1 MRTGETLA
9 CARILT
15 FFLLAMPAPLLAQ
28 EIETS
33 VGEPSVKTGRP
44 ASSETPSFTFRKRRV
59 RVDTDARLQAIIER
73 IRRYQHYPG
82 IARESGAQGAATV
95 SFQILPDGRLHDLR
109 VKNTSGNAFL
119 DDASLEA
126 VRKSAP
132 LPYLD
137 KTLVLTIRYTLL
149 RTTDQP

>member
-1 MRTGETLA
+1 MRTGKTLV

-15 FFLLAMPAPLLAQ
+15 FFLLTMPAPLLAQ

-33 VGEPSVKTGRP
+33 VDAPSVKTGRP

-59 RVDTDARLQAIIER
+59 RVDSDARLQAILER
-73 IRRYQHYPG
+73 IKRHQHYPG

-126 VRKSAP
+126 VRKAAP

-137 KTLVLTIRYTLL
+137 KTLVLTIRYTLT